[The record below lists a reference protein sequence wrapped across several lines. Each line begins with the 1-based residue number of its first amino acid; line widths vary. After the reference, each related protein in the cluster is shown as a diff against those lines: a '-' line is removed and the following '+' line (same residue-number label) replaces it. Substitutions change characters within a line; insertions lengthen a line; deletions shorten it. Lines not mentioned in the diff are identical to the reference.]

1 MLLGMVEEVYCR
13 QEGADSQKQR
23 HLRDSREHR
32 TLSHV
37 KRAGEDKGERRA
49 GNEVHQPGHPKE

>member
-1 MLLGMVEEVYCR
+1 MVEEDDYCKQR
-13 QEGADSQKQR
+13 AEHSQKQR